1 MDPTKSAGMF
11 YDELEKI
18 EGRDNMRLTE
28 VAQRV
33 QGSAHPEAY
42 AKWEGKASEELAAS
56 KARLESLS
64 KTGGGSGDGQRVFVT
79 NWPSGGGSYT
89 RSSSSDAIEDAKD
102 AVEDA
107 QKAAFIQDQS
117 IAALAANALGRS
129 DLIQV
134 EKFANGGFHGI
145 ENHSAHIAPAGS
157 YRLFGEPETGGEAY
171 IPLASHKRA
180 RSTAILAETAR
191 RFGYTLGAGVN
202 LVGSVLTGNGLDTG
216 WGGPSLS
223 DLGIDTGALR
233 ESLSPGV
240 QAEAERAGMQI
251 AAILQEL
258 GQSVDQQVEGTLARV
273 DDGTAHLRQQYA
285 RAMI

>member
-1 MDPTKSAGMF
+1 MARVRRT
-11 YDELEKI
+11 
-18 EGRDNMRLTE
+18 RDR
-28 VAQRV
+28 
-33 QGSAHPEAY
+33 
-42 AKWEGKASEELAAS
+42 
-56 KARLESLS
+56 
-64 KTGGGSGDGQRVFVT
+64 
-79 NWPSGGGSYT
+79 
-89 RSSSSDAIEDAKD
+89 
-102 AVEDA
+102 
-107 QKAAFIQDQS
+107 
-117 IAALAANALGRS
+117 
-129 DLIQV
+129 
-134 EKFANGGFHGI
+134 
-145 ENHSAHIAPAGS
+145 
-157 YRLFGEPETGGEAY
+157 GEAY

-258 GQSVDQQVEGTLARV
+258 GQSVDQQVEGTLRQAN
-273 DDGTAHLRQQYA
+273 DGANHLRQQYS